1 MDFENIPFNPHGKS
15 KDLSK
20 KLVMLYGAIFIIFF
34 LLLFGYFFNSS
45 REKKQLYNQLQ
56 LKEQEFQK
64 YKTKDGSTVALQE
77 QRILELTKE
86 NMSLIK
92 TVNKF
97 KEVQGQ
103 VEVRTVI
110 QFKEV
115 KVPYPVEVVKYIDTH
130 TNDIYVKI
138 PLPFER
144 KDSLFSI
151 SGVIGIDGVEID
163 SLTIPSNLTITTGKI
178 SGGLFKKDK
187 YMVEVVSSN
196 PHVDISKVKNTQ
208 FKPKTKWYKR
218 WWFGFGLGSLT
229 AAIILK

>member
-1 MDFENIPFNPHGKS
+1 MDFENIPFNLKAKR
-15 KDLSK
+15 KDFSNR
-20 KLVMLYGAIFIIFF
+20 LVMLYCAIFLLFI
-34 LLLFGYFFNSS
+34 LLLLGYVLDNNKQK
-45 REKKQLYNQLQ
+45 RELYNQLE
-56 LKEQEFQK
+56 LKDQDFKK
-64 YKTKDGSTVALQE
+64 YKTKQGATVALQE

-103 VEVRTVI
+103 VEVRTII
-110 QFKEV
+110 QYKEV

-144 KDSLFSI
+144 KDSLLSI

-163 SLTIPSNLTITTGKI
+163 SLTIPSNLTITTGKV
-178 SGGLFKKDK
+178 SGGLFKQDK

>member
-1 MDFENIPFNPHGKS
+1 MDFENVPFNLKAKR
-15 KDLSK
+15 KDFSNR
-20 KLVMLYGAIFIIFF
+20 LVMLYGAIFLLFI
-34 LLLFGYFFNSS
+34 LLLLGYVLDNNKQK
-45 REKKQLYNQLQ
+45 RELYNQLE
-56 LKEQEFQK
+56 LKDQDFKK
-64 YKTKDGSTVALQE
+64 YKTKQGATVALQE

-103 VEVRTVI
+103 VEVRTII
-110 QFKEV
+110 QYKEV

-144 KDSLFSI
+144 KDSLLSI
-151 SGVIGIDGVEID
+151 SGVIGVDGVEID
-163 SLTIPSNLTITTGKI
+163 SLTIPSNLTITTGKV
-178 SGGLFKKDK
+178 SGGLFKQDK